1 MESREYMY
9 QIVSINPHIFREY
22 DIRGIVGEDI
32 DVNVAYTL
40 GRSFASYLY
49 EKGFHKVLIG
59 YDNRFS
65 SKDLHDSMVEGM
77 MESGMEV
84 YSLGLVTTPM
94 YYFARYY
101 LKIDQGVMITA
112 SHNPKEYNGFKL
124 AFDSIGN
131 AYGQSIIDFRDYTEK
146 KEFHTENSG
155 VLEPVS
161 LQEEYVTTLVN
172 SIHLGK
178 KKIKVVV
185 DCGNGTGSI
194 IINDI
199 LKKMDVSCVPIFCES
214 NGNFPNHHPDP
225 SVHENMTFLSQKV
238 IEEHADLGI
247 GIDGDAD
254 RVGLVD
260 EKGNILNADMYLLLM
275 YRYLAPTLK
284 EKKALYDVKCSK
296 TLIDE
301 LDQLGY
307 ESTMYRTGNSYI
319 NMMMQKGDYQFGG
332 EYSGH
337 VYFRDRFPGFD
348 DGIYAGL
355 RMIELLSNSEKTIS
369 EMLENTTHYVST
381 PELKIKVTDENKFQ
395 IVEDVLSYAKEH
407 LYEIIEIDGVRA
419 TKDGAWALVR
429 ASNTGPNL
437 TVRFEAKKEEKLKE
451 IQTEFMQVIE
461 SAIKRHES

>member
-1 MESREYMY
+1 MY
-9 QIVSINPHIFREY
+9 KIVSINPHIFREY
-22 DIRGIVGEDI
+22 DIRGIVGKDI
-32 DVNVAYTL
+32 DADVAYTL
-40 GRSFASYLY
+40 GRSFASYLS
-49 EKGFHKVLIG
+49 ENGFHKALIG
-59 YDNRFS
+59 YDNRLS
-65 SKDLHDSMVEGM
+65 SKELHDAMVEGM
-77 MESGMEV
+77 LESGMEV

-101 LKIDQGVMITA
+101 LKIDQGIMITA

-124 AFDSIGN
+124 AFDSVGN
-131 AYGQSIIDFRDYTEK
+131 AYGKSIRDFRDYAEK
-146 KEFHTENSG
+146 KEFRKDNFG
-155 VLEPVS
+155 VLEMVS
-161 LQEEYVTTLVN
+161 IQKEYINTLVN

-194 IINDI
+194 IVHEIMSR
-199 LKKMDVSCVPIFCES
+199 MDVSYLPIFCGS
-214 NGNFPNHHPDP
+214 DGNFPNHHPDP
-225 SVHENMTFLSQKV
+225 SVHENMTILSQKV

-301 LDQLGY
+301 LEKLGY
-307 ESTMYRTGNSYI
+307 ESTMYRTGNSYM
-319 NMMMQKGDYQFGG
+319 NMMMQKGNYEFGG

-369 EMLENTTHYVST
+369 EMLEDTTHYVST
-381 PELKIKVTDENKFQ
+381 PELKIQVTDENKFQ
-395 IVEDVLSYAKEH
+395 IVEDILSYAKEH
-407 LYEIIEIDGVRA
+407 LYEIIDIDGVRA

-437 TVRFEAKKEEKLKE
+437 TVRFEAPTEEKLKE
-451 IQTEFMQVIE
+451 IQTEFMNVIE
-461 SAIKRHES
+461 SVKQAHESE